1 MALYQR
7 PMPVSTTMPNSA
19 ASENQATLRCPC
31 GMMNSAAS
39 SGPSAEPTLPPTWN
53 SDCARPWRPPEAM
66 RATREDSGWNTDE
79 PVPTST
85 AATSSQPKDGATDS
99 SSRPASVKP
108 IPTGSEYGLG
118 WRSVYSPMKGCNSEA
133 AS

>member
-1 MALYQR
+1 
-7 PMPVSTTMPNSA
+7 
-19 ASENQATLRCPC
+19 
-31 GMMNSAAS
+31 
-39 SGPSAEPTLPPTWN
+39 
-53 SDCARPWRPPEAM
+53 M

-118 WRSVYSPMKGCNSEA
+118 WRSVYSPMKGCNSEGGQLIDQRDQA
-133 AS
+133 DLRERQAESFLSIG